1 MMSKIWKNII
11 ARTQEEVKAT
21 FQELYASVDFGAYIA
36 PQDYFVSYIFK
47 TEEELSNAKETGLL
61 QKINEYHQKL
71 LREQQYPEEG
81 IKDCTF
87 ASQEDCDKEWNGNW
101 YYYYK

>member
-1 MMSKIWKNII
+1 MSKIWKNII
-11 ARTQEEVKAT
+11 VQIQEEVKAT
-21 FQELYASVDFGAYIA
+21 FQELYTSVDFGAYIA

-47 TEEELSNAKETGLL
+47 TEEELGKAKGTGLL
-61 QKINEYHQKL
+61 QKINNYHQKL
-71 LREQQYPEEG
+71 LREQKYPEEG

-87 ASQEDCDKEWNGNW
+87 ASQEDCDKVCNGNL

>member
-1 MMSKIWKNII
+1 MSKIWKNII
-11 ARTQEEVKAT
+11 AQTQEEVKAT

-47 TEEELSNAKETGLL
+47 TEEELSKAKETGLL

-87 ASQEDCDKEWNGNW
+87 ASQED
-101 YYYYK
+101 

>member
-1 MMSKIWKNII
+1 MEKYHCPNTRRGKGNFSRII
-11 ARTQEEVKAT
+11 R
-21 FQELYASVDFGAYIA
+21 VDFGAYIA

-81 IKDCTF
+81 IKNCTF